1 MWSTRPETPQDV
13 PAIRALIT
21 AAFPTPDEATLVDT
35 LRADPHAWIDG
46 LSTIAESPDGT
57 LTAHALI
64 TRCHIDD
71 TPALALAPCAT
82 LPAHQRRGAGSA
94 AIHACLTAAR
104 THPEPVVI
112 VLGHPDYYPRF
123 GFTPASTFGIHA
135 PFDVPDTAFL
145 ALPTNPTHPIPTG
158 TVRYPSAFGI

>member
-1 MWSTRPETPQDV
+1 MVHPPGNPGRRPRHPRTGHRRLPH
-13 PAIRALIT
+13 
-21 AAFPTPDEATLVDT
+21 PDEAALVDA
-35 LRADPHAWIDG
+35 LRADPRAWIDG
-46 LSTIAESPDGT
+46 LSTVAESPDGVI
-57 LTAHALI
+57 TAHALI

-82 LPAHQRRGAGSA
+82 LPAHQRAGAGSA
-94 AIHACLTAAR
+94 AIRACLAAAR

-135 PFDVPDTAFL
+135 PFDVPDAAFL
-145 ALPTNPTHPIPTG
+145 ALLTHPDHPIPTG